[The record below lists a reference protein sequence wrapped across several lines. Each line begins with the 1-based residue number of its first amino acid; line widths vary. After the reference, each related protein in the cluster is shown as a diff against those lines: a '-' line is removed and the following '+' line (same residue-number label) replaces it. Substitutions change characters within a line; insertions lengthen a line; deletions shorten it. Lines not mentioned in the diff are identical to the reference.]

1 FSDILLMSANPVV
14 NGHNA
19 NPDDTIVL
27 WDSFESSPIGM
38 AVKEGN
44 TDLLNQANAFID
56 TFDDEGGLYDELA
69 EDWDAILL
77 EKLGS
82 YGLEF
87 YINE

>member
-1 FSDILLMSANPVV
+1 MSANPVV
-14 NGHNA
+14 NGYKA
-19 NPDDTIVL
+19 NPDETIVL
-27 WDSFESSPIGM
+27 WDAVQSSPIGM

-44 TDLLNQANAFID
+44 TELLNQANAFIA

-69 EDWDAILL
+69 ETWDAVLL
-77 EKLGS
+77 ENLGR